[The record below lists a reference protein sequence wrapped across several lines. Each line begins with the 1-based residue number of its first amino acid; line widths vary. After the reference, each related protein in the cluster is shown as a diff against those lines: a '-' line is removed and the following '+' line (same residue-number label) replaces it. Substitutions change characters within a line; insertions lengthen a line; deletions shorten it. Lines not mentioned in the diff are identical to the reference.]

1 MMTTVAALLCMLLL
15 AAGSS
20 AQVAVIANKSVPWD
34 TLKKSQLLDFYTG
47 DVKSWGNDV
56 RVVVFDLKPKG
67 EVRDAFYEFL
77 GKPSSRMKSIWM
89 KKMLSGEG
97 EPPEALKT
105 EEEMLQKVAST
116 PGAIGFIS
124 RAKTNDEV
132 KTLLII
138 NAEKE

>member
-1 MMTTVAALLCMLLL
+1 MLWLLL
-15 AAGSS
+15 FAAGSS
-20 AQVAVIANKSVPWD
+20 AQVAVIAHKSVPRD
-34 TLKKSQLLDFYTG
+34 SLKKSQLLDFYTG

-56 RVVVFDLKPKG
+56 RVVVFDLKPRG

-97 EPPEALKT
+97 EPPEALKS
-105 EEEMLQKVAST
+105 EDEMLRKVAST

-124 RAKTNDEV
+124 RSKSNNEV
-132 KTLLII
+132 KTLMII